1 MPPSKRFRAH
11 CELVSA
17 PDSLREDFERRI
29 RSAQAEQRLPSA
41 SAAVFRGNEILW
53 EEALGL
59 ADVDGKRDA
68 TPDTQYRIGSITK
81 TFTAVCVLQL
91 RDAGE
96 LSLDDPLTRF
106 IPDSSHAPA
115 LGRMLTHASGL
126 QREPPGEIWETMKS
140 PSREELV
147 AATAEAEEVLSPGSW
162 WHYSN
167 LAFALLGEVVARI
180 DGTTWEEALQQRV
193 LDPLDLARTTPTVE
207 SPAAVGYFVEPYSD
221 AVQVER
227 EPDFGG
233 AGALGKLW
241 STTQDLARWGAFL
254 AAGDDRVL
262 AASTLEEMSHVR
274 AMVDHEHWALA
285 WGTGLALYRSG
296 EHVFV
301 GHGGAMPGHLA
312 GLVVNRKTGIGAAV
326 LTNTGSGAT
335 PEKLA
340 LDLATAA
347 IDALPTTADA
357 WSPEDAPPAGVEPLL
372 GRWWTE
378 GHETVLSWRKG
389 RLEAKLVAGAPGRD
403 TSIFERLGDDLF
415 RCAEGRERG
424 ELLRV
429 VRGADGSVEK
439 LYFAT
444 YPLRREPSI
453 F

>member
-1 MPPSKRFRAH
+1 M
-11 CELVSA
+11 SA
-17 PDSLREDFERRI
+17 PEPLTDDLERRV
-29 RSAQAEQRLPSA
+29 RAAQAGQRLPSV
-41 SAAVFRGNEILW
+41 AATVFRGDEILW
-53 EEALGL
+53 EQALGL
-59 ADVDGKRDA
+59 ADVEGQRKA

-91 RDAGE
+91 RDAGA

-106 IPDSSHAPA
+106 IPEGAHAPT

-147 AATAEAEEVLSPGSW
+147 AATAEAEAVLTPGSW

-193 LDPLDLARTTPTVE
+193 LDPLGLARTTAVAANPT
-207 SPAAVGYFVEPYSD
+207 AVGYFVEPYSD

-227 EPDFGG
+227 DPDFGG

-262 AASTLEEMSHVR
+262 ASSTLEEMAHVR
-274 AMVDHEHWALA
+274 AMVDHERWALA

-296 EHVFV
+296 EHLFV

-326 LTNTGSGAT
+326 LTNTGAGAT

-347 IDALPTTADA
+347 LEALPAPAEA
-357 WSPEDAPPAGVEPLL
+357 WSPEDAPPAEVEPLL

-378 GHETVLSWRKG
+378 GHETVFAWRKG
-389 RLEAKLVAGAPGRD
+389 RLEATLIGGAPGRE
-403 TSIFERLGDDLF
+403 TSVFEPVGDDLF

-429 VRGADGSVEK
+429 VRGTDGNVEK